1 MTEEQIPEF
10 VDAIIATG
18 CPICAIGHEFYV
30 LGEIDVPDQDF
41 DRVVKEVQAISK
53 RYGERDHLRPQIVE
67 HLRSI
72 GRFIELEQPVRH

>member
-18 CPICAIGHEFYV
+18 CPICAIGYEFYV
-30 LGEIDVPDQDF
+30 VGEIDVPDHDF

-53 RYGERDHLRPQIVE
+53 HYGKRDHLRPQIVE

-72 GRFIELEQPVRH
+72 GRVFELGQPVHH